1 MNSNHLEYNL
11 TDLDISLK
19 KIKFSQLQSPS
30 KKISTLSLTITL
42 LSTTM
47 GIGLLSIPIAT
58 ALSGIFIYISILIFI
73 TILEYNSSIALL
85 MCGRKVKVY
94 NYPILIKNILGKN
107 FLSLFMLICM
117 FLSVLAT
124 ICAYSLVIQQ
134 CFSMSFGFI
143 SDFYQITIPD
153 FMIDRDSIFWVVIIN
168 LLMTPMIYLR
178 RYKNF
183 GWISFMSF
191 FCLFFVVG
199 TLIGNSFFISQDKS
213 ILQKETKMFNESF
226 LFALPI
232 IIFAMVSNHTLLDF
246 VKEIHQE
253 KWKKIKRSLNIQKF
267 TMLIIY
273 LTTGLI
279 CYLKMGQELIS
290 FNYGNILLSYEF
302 NQKTVIFC
310 NILIVIYVA
319 SNNMLK
325 FKPAKDILTVIL
337 RENYRESLLWNVI
350 VISLIQILQ
359 VFVTCLLIKFG
370 IKLHCLFFL
379 IGILCPIFS
388 YVFPF
393 VAFYKV
399 FYFDVRYYKRRI
411 FYCGL
416 LFLAVFMLMCFF
428 LNLIFNFFL
437 NNSFFV

>member
-1 MNSNHLEYNL
+1 MNDSDIQYNL

-19 KIKFSQLQSPS
+19 KLKFSQLPPLQRL
-30 KKISTLSLTITL
+30 STLKLTITL
-42 LSTTM
+42 ISTSM
-47 GIGLLSIPIAT
+47 GIGLLSIPIST
-58 ALSGIFIYISILIFI
+58 AYCGIVLFISILIFI
-73 TILEYNSSIALL
+73 TVLEYNSSIALL
-85 MCGRKVKVY
+85 MIGRKVKVF
-94 NYPILIKNILGKN
+94 NYPILIKNVLGKN
-107 FLSLFMLICM
+107 FLSLLMLNCM
-117 FLSVLAT
+117 FISVIVT
-124 ICAYSLVIQQ
+124 ISAYSLVIQQ

-143 SDFYQITIPD
+143 SEFYQISIPD
-153 FMIDRDSIFWVVIIN
+153 FMIDRDSIFWVLVCN

-183 GWISFMSF
+183 GWISYVSF

-199 TLIGNSFFISQDKS
+199 ILIVNSFFISKDRS

-226 LFALPI
+226 LFGLPI

-253 KWKKIKRSLNIQKF
+253 KWKKIKHSLNIQKF
-267 TMLIIY
+267 TMLGIY
-273 LTTGLI
+273 LTVGLI

-290 FNYGNILLSYEF
+290 LNYGNILLSYEF
-302 NQKTVIFC
+302 NKKTIIFC
-310 NILIVIYVA
+310 NILIVIYIA
-319 SNNMLK
+319 FNNLLK

-350 VISLIQILQ
+350 CISLIQILQ
-359 VFVTCLLIKFG
+359 ISLTCLLVHYG
-370 IKLHCLFFL
+370 IKLHCIFFL

-393 VAFYKV
+393 IAFYKV
-399 FYFDVRYYKRRI
+399 FYFDVRYRRRRI

-416 LFLAVFMLMCFF
+416 LFAAVFMLLCFF
-428 LNLIFNFFL
+428 FNLIFNYFF
-437 NNSFFV
+437 NNQFFV